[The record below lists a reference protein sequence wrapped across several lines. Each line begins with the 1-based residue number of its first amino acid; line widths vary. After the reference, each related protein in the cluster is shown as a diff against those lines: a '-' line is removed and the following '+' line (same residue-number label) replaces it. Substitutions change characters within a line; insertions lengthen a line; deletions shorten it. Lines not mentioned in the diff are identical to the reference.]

1 MEKTLRSRENLI
13 NGEIFMA
20 NKRFEEV
27 YSQGKLKVMKIIRDN
42 ETGVLYMLH
51 QQGYGAG
58 LTVMV
63 DRDGKPLIDADY

>member
-1 MEKTLRSRENLI
+1 MTME
-13 NGEIFMA
+13 

-27 YSQGKLKVMKIIRDN
+27 YKQGKLKIVKVIRDN

-51 QQGYGAG
+51 QEGYGAG

-63 DRDGKPLIDADY
+63 DQDGKPLIDEDFLK

>member
-1 MEKTLRSRENLI
+1 
-13 NGEIFMA
+13 MA

-63 DRDGKPLIDADY
+63 DRDVKPLIDENY